1 MAGHLCRHQDS
12 EMLPQS
18 SLVFNAVPCWG
29 SSERSLE
36 PISRVSGSRR
46 NGASDGCAGLQ
57 RSATPSTPAA
67 GFQTVL
73 WPSTH
78 WVPLAPAQPSTSA
91 SVLTGPPSQGC
102 GQDSGGW
109 QVMQGPRGSGKDRIT
124 VCLMASQ
131 ALLTLSPWRPLS
143 MAPGGGGVGWGG
155 ARMLPVVFG
164 AQSCFQ
170 TL

>member
-143 MAPGGGGVGWGG
+143 MAPGWGGGWGG